1 MNTLLFKLLGVQRDS
16 LLHNPWFPSN
26 HSLPFS
32 MASVS
37 ALGALFSAFSVQ
49 ESHIT
54 MTYHTMLWSPYSLS
68 VAFFTSGYYHC

>member
-49 ESHIT
+49 ESPIT
-54 MTYHTMLWSPYSLS
+54 MT
-68 VAFFTSGYYHC
+68 